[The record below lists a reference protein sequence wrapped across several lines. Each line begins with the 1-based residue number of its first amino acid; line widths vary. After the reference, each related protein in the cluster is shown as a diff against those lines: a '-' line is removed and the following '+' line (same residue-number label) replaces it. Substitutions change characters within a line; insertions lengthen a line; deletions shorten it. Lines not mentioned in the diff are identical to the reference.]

1 MTLGTVLRKSAVL
14 HAARTALWVDETTI
28 SYEELLYHAFGIANA
43 IVNLPQ
49 RRTAIFAN
57 RHFWSYAGI
66 AGAVLGGHAYVPLN
80 PQHPL
85 ERQAAALRSAEVGA
99 FVVDHASLSQCREL
113 IEGAEPMLII
123 IPDGK
128 TPDWAIGSAHW
139 FLDEEQLSRDWVED
153 PAMPSDGAYLL
164 FTSGS
169 TGTPKGVMVSH
180 ENVMAYLDT
189 ACVRY
194 RLTPEDRTTQLFD
207 LTFDLSV
214 HDLFVTWATGATLYC
229 PPDGIRKAPQRFVQQ
244 HDLTC
249 WFSTPATVAFMSR
262 LRMLNPNE
270 FPSLRLSLFCGEAL
284 PTALARRWKGAA
296 PQSVIENLYGP
307 TEATIAITAFALPE
321 TLDDLPDIVP
331 IGHPFPGQEIRVLNE
346 ELIVGGSQV
355 ALGYWRAPW
364 EQTAAKFVQH
374 RGRRWYATG
383 DRVELSDAY
392 GLCFLGR
399 LDRQVKILGNR
410 VELFE
415 VERVLREAAG
425 SDTVAAIAWPMRD
438 GIAQGIAGFV
448 QAEQPP
454 DADLV
459 AACRS
464 RLPPYMIPSRIIRV
478 PEWPLNSNGKTDYRT
493 LESIVAREV

>member
-1 MTLGTVLRKSAVL
+1 M
-14 HAARTALWVDETTI
+14 HADRTALWVDETSI
-28 SYEELLYHAFGIANA
+28 SYAELLDHASGIANA

-49 RRTAIFAN
+49 RRTAVFAN

-66 AGAVLGGHAYVPLN
+66 VGAVLGGHAYVPLS
-80 PQHPL
+80 PHHPL
-85 ERQAAALRSAEVGA
+85 DRQAAALRSAEVGA
-99 FVVDHASLSQCREL
+99 FVVDRMSLPLCREL
-113 IEGAEPMLII
+113 IEHAEPMLVI

-128 TPDWAIGSAHW
+128 TPDWAVGSAHW

-153 PAMPSDGAYLL
+153 PAVLGDGAYLL

-180 ENVMAYLDT
+180 ENVMAYLET
-189 ACVRY
+189 ALSRY

-214 HDLFVTWATGATLYC
+214 HDLFVTWAAGATLYC
-229 PPDGIRKAPQRFVQQ
+229 PPEGIRKAPQRFVQR

-249 WFSTPATVAFMSR
+249 WFSTPSTVAIMSR
-262 LRMLNPNE
+262 MRMLNPDD
-270 FPSLRLSLFCGEAL
+270 FPTLRLSLFCGEAF
-284 PTALARRWKGAA
+284 PTALAALWKLAA
-296 PQSVIENLYGP
+296 PRSVIENLYGP
-307 TEATIAITAFALPE
+307 TEATIAVTAFRLPE
-321 TLDDLPDIVP
+321 TLDGLPDIVP
-331 IGHPFPGQEIRVLNE
+331 IGHPFPGQEIRVLHD

-383 DRVELSDAY
+383 DRVELSDTY

-415 VERVLREAAG
+415 VERVLRDASGNA
-425 SDTVAAIAWPMRD
+425 TVAAIAWPILDRM
-438 GIAQGIAGFV
+438 GIIGFV

-454 DADLV
+454 DAEIT
-459 AACRS
+459 AGCRR
-464 RLPPYMIPSRIIRV
+464 RLPSYMVPSRIIRV
-478 PEWPLNSNGKTDYRT
+478 AEWPLNSNGKTDYRM
-493 LESIVAREV
+493 LESIAAREV